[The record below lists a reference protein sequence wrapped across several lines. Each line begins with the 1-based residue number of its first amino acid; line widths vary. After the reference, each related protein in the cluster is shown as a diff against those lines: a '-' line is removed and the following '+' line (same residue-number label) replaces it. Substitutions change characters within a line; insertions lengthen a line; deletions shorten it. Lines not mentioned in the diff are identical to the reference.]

1 MSKRPRTRTPPR
13 NRGDGSEPIR
23 VIKPVST
30 RPSAAVNVRRTAP
43 NPRDHS
49 EIRVNEDGPG
59 KRSEPLRAA
68 RVLVVEDEA
77 VVAML
82 LAEVLEGM
90 GHDVCGIE
98 AVEADAVATALRCK
112 PDLMIVDAR
121 LGDGCG
127 VSAVEAILRTGPV
140 PHVFVSGDALRVQR
154 LRPGAVVI
162 QKPFH
167 ESDLAQAIQQVLGAA
182 AAC

>member
-1 MSKRPRTRTPPR
+1 MPPTR
-13 NRGDGSEPIR
+13 
-23 VIKPVST
+23 ST
-30 RPSAAVNVRRTAP
+30 HSISQRPSTSA
-43 NPRDHS
+43 NPRRAAPKPRDNT
-49 EIRVNEDGPG
+49 EIRAREDGPG
-59 KRSEPLRAA
+59 KRSEPMRAA

-77 VVAML
+77 VVATL

-98 AVEADAVATALRCK
+98 AAEADAVATALRCK

-127 VSAVEAILRTGPV
+127 VSAVEEILRAGPV
-140 PHVFVSGDALRVQR
+140 PHVFVSGDALSVQR
-154 LRPGAVVI
+154 LKPGAVVI

-167 ESDLAQAIQQVLGAA
+167 ESDLARAIQQVLGAV